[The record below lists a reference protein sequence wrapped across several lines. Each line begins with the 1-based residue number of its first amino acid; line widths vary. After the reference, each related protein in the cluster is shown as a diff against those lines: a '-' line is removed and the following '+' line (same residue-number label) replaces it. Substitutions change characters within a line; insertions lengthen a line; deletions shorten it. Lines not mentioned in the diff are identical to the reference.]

1 MTRLARTE
9 QSTMSM
15 SVTLADRVHTNM
27 VEAFASLPAYQDGGF
42 VRRRDGVLIAATG
55 SPIALFNEIL
65 PVGDQVSPDA
75 LADAVQML
83 CDADLVGF
91 VQVREGLDDGL
102 VPVLRQ
108 LGLEEVH
115 AASWPAMVITEL
127 TGTPEVV
134 PGGLEVRRAADPDT
148 LADHLRSTGGDP
160 ERTATWL
167 GRGILEEPAW
177 SLFVGYVDG
186 HPVAR
191 SMGFCH
197 DDVVGVYNVGT
208 RQSARRRGYG
218 WALTEAALV
227 AGAEAG
233 CTVATLQSSA
243 MAQPMYEAHGFRTL
257 FRYRA
262 FHLAAAL
269 S

>member
-1 MTRLARTE
+1 
-9 QSTMSM
+9 MSM
-15 SVTLADRVHTNM
+15 SVTLADRAHTNM
-27 VEAFASLPAYQDGGF
+27 VEAFVSLPAYQDGGF
-42 VRRRDGVLIAATG
+42 VQRREGVVIAATG
-55 SPIALFNEIL
+55 SPVALFNEIL
-65 PVGDQVSPDA
+65 PVGDPVSPDA

-83 CDADLVGF
+83 CDAGLAGF
-91 VQVREGLDDGL
+91 VQVRDGLDDGL

-108 LGLEEVH
+108 LGLEEVPD
-115 AASWPAMVITEL
+115 ASWPAMVL
-127 TGTPEVV
+127 TDLPGTPEV
-134 PGGLEVRRAADPDT
+134 PGGLEVRRATDPDT

-167 GRGILEEPAW
+167 GRGILDEPAW

-191 SMGFCH
+191 SMGLCH
-197 DDVVGVYNVGT
+197 DGVVGVYNVGT
-208 RQSARRRGYG
+208 RESARRRGYG
-218 WALTEAALV
+218 WALTEAVLV

-233 CTVATLQSSA
+233 CTLATLQSSA

-262 FHLAAAL
+262 FHVAAAA